1 MPQSIPSRVK
11 RIISGSINILIDAAE
26 GVSPQ
31 TIMKESIK
39 EVDAVI
45 AQIRHEA
52 GKMVVEKT
60 RLKRQISELA
70 QRHETLE
77 EQIKIAIKED
87 REDLAEAGVAKQI
100 NIEEQLP
107 LLKLSL
113 SETDEKIVEYE
124 GYIKALLA
132 KKRDMEDEL
141 AMLKTKADS
150 PINDTKESIDA
161 AQQAFARV
169 MGIDFVRIDTH
180 EQSKLNELEELSR
193 EKKINERIKAL
204 KEKLDDW
211 FWLQL

>member
-204 KEKLDDW
+204 KEKLDD
-211 FWLQL
+211 